1 MRSPALAIGWEFRR
15 RHRWGL
21 IAVAGYLFAVAAI
34 RFLILEPGEPVL
46 VDSVRFAAVVS
57 VPLTTTFVYLLAV
70 FSFGFTGDLAARHSM
85 YPARMFALPV
95 TNAALVG
102 WPMLYG
108 TAAMAILW
116 LAARLFAVWPS
127 GIAIPLVWPA
137 LLAAALLAWTQA
149 LTWMPYGLAGMRLI
163 VAALCLA
170 ALETVVLLA
179 IHFKAGEPTMVAILA
194 PQLPLAYLVA
204 RVAVARARRGDV
216 PDWRGVF
223 ARAQS
228 RPQAPRPFAS
238 PARAQAWFEW
248 RRHGRSLPAL
258 VGLLLPFELALLWLA
273 KDAPAFVFEI
283 VFLALITPPIMAAS
297 TAWTVSQPNPP
308 AHDSYGVPPF
318 IATRPLTSA
327 ELIAAK
333 LKMATWSTLAACLV
347 VLVALP
353 LAR

>member
-21 IAVAGYLFAVAAI
+21 IAVAGYLFVVATI

-85 YPARMFALPV
+85 YPARMFTLPV

-108 TAAMAILW
+108 TAAVAILW

-127 GIAIPLVWPA
+127 GIEIPVIWPA

-149 LTWMPYGLAGMRLI
+149 LTWMPYGLPGIRLI
-163 VAALCLA
+163 VAVLCLA
-170 ALETVVLLA
+170 ALDTVVLLA
-179 IHFKAGEPTMVAILA
+179 IHFKAREPMMLAILA

-204 RVAVARARRGDV
+204 RFAVARARPSVVRVEAARPIAAGARGSRSAVRAVVALARQGRAGIRLRNTVSRADHAAVHGRLHGVDGEQAASKCERFLRRARVHRDAAVDQCRAHRRQAADGDV
-216 PDWRGVF
+216 E
-223 ARAQS
+223 RAG
-228 RPQAPRPFAS
+228 RLAAGAGRH
-238 PARAQAWFEW
+238 PARA
-248 RRHGRSLPAL
+248 RVVGHL
-258 VGLLLPFELALLWLA
+258 VRGTGPR
-273 KDAPAFVFEI
+273 
-283 VFLALITPPIMAAS
+283 AA
-297 TAWTVSQPNPP
+297 
-308 AHDSYGVPPF
+308 H
-318 IATRPLTSA
+318 
-327 ELIAAK
+327 E
-333 LKMATWSTLAACLV
+333 
-347 VLVALP
+347 
-353 LAR
+353 